1 MMTEV
6 ILAVFSPITITYSDA
21 MVENNDKNN
30 NTDQERTRVDMS
42 DHEDNSLDAR
52 LNEIESDSDTL
63 EPQEL
68 GAASGRII
76 VEDPNDL
83 SYLSGQFQIGSEEL
97 KAAIVMSG
105 NSVLEI
111 KKYLSIWLW
120 RNYLI

>member
-1 MMTEV
+1 
-6 ILAVFSPITITYSDA
+6 